1 MCVRA
6 CACVCVCVCVCVYV
20 CACVCTVYLSPTG
33 SMPIGSYSTNKLRV
47 FRNAKVTWKITVHTV
62 AIWEEPNRKPEC
74 STTLTSTVKRKV
86 AHVRKDSYYKSRNQD
101 YAYICRQ
108 ARQW

>member
-1 MCVRA
+1 MLA
-6 CACVCVCVCVCVYV
+6 NTQLLDVCVCV
-20 CACVCTVYLSPTG
+20 CVCTVYLSPTG
-33 SMPIGSYSTNKLRV
+33 SMSLSVQLAYKQATVYLGIRKSLVKL
-47 FRNAKVTWKITVHTV
+47 VHTV